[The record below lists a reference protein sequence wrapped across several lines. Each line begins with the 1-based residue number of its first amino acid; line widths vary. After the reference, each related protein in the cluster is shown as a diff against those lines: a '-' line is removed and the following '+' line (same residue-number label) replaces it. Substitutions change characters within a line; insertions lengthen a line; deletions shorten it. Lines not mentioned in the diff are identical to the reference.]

1 MYSAIY
7 EVGFFP
13 IVTFQFIFMYYLHVH
28 CYSYHIIISFF
39 LQGTGDSEEP
49 PEKKKPIWHFMPTS
63 HTCSNSLDLPRGNE
77 VLPLPLYNELFELY
91 DLAFKNNNYFGLM

>member
-1 MYSAIY
+1 
-7 EVGFFP
+7 
-13 IVTFQFIFMYYLHVH
+13 MYYLHVN

-63 HTCSNSLDLPRGNE
+63 HTCSNTCSNSLDLPRGNE
-77 VLPLPLYNELFELY
+77 VLPLPSDNELFELY
-91 DLAFKNNNYFGLM
+91 DLAFKNNYFGLM